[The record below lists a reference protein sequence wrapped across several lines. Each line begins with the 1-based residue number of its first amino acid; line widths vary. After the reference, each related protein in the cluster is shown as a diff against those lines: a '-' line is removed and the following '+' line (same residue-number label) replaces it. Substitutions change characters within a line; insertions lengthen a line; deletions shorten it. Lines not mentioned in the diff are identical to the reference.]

1 MKLFRNIL
9 IATSALALAVACQ
22 PAQEEGKGDATIGF
36 DSPTYVY
43 KESAGRV
50 KLPVKFEGEPK
61 TYPISFDVEVSLT
74 TAEEGIEL
82 ADLVHFTQTE
92 GLKYV
97 GNPDAPAY
105 IEFDLKD
112 NDFINDSR
120 FITLQLSN
128 VKGAEVVGEGKTVI
142 ELADNDNN
150 PYERLMGNWVAQCY
164 DSDGAKAEWNVNISG
179 GFTSDEENVNFEK
192 TLVCWGFGGQM
203 EDVSSYGITPAKQP
217 VWYLTYDAEAKTLT
231 TQPGKVMANIW
242 SFNGIDEDVEVIIN
256 KVEEKPSGLQAPPRP
271 AGVPAVLERK
281 QSKYTNIEAELRIP
295 SYKRR
300 NMELV
305 VRNDDGVAR
314 RKQELRD
321 DNIDIIRRINF
332 SKV

>member
-9 IATSALALAVACQ
+9 IATSALALAAVSCQ
-22 PAQEEGKGDATIGF
+22 QVEEGKGDATIGF
-36 DSPTYVY
+36 ENPTYVY

-50 KLPVKFEGEPK
+50 KLQVKFEGEPK
-61 TYPISFDVEVSLT
+61 TYPITFDVVVT
-74 TAEEGIEL
+74 PEGDL
-82 ADLVHFTQTE
+82 GLDSLVHFTQTE
-92 GLKYV
+92 NLKYM

-112 NDFINDSR
+112 NDYINESR
-120 FITLQLSN
+120 FLTFTLAN
-128 VKGAEVVGEGKTVI
+128 VKGAEIVAGGKTMI
-142 ELADNDNN
+142 EIADNDNN

-192 TLVCWGFGGQM
+192 TLVCWGFGGEM

-242 SFNGIDEDVEVIIN
+242 SFNGIDEDVEVKIATGAIN
-256 KVEEKPSGLQAPPRP
+256 AEGKMATDHAVPVTATWSADMSTITFEPDYFLVATVWGVSGEYYGYWMAFNKI
-271 AGVPAVLERK
+271 VLVRK
-281 QSKYTNIEAELRIP
+281 
-295 SYKRR
+295 
-300 NMELV
+300 
-305 VRNDDGVAR
+305 
-314 RKQELRD
+314 
-321 DNIDIIRRINF
+321 
-332 SKV
+332 